1 VVAHHQELAIYN
13 AATVGRW
20 RGIRTAP
27 PSISAALK
35 ESLIEATIRTSSYV
49 SIKNNSDDYFSSAI
63 ERLLGDNTITG
74 TYRLM
79 GGIVL
84 FIVVL
89 AVLSRFV
96 R

>member
-1 VVAHHQELAIYN
+1 M
-13 AATVGRW
+13 
-20 RGIRTAP
+20 
-27 PSISAALK
+27 
-35 ESLIEATIRTSSYV
+35 
-49 SIKNNSDDYFSSAI
+49 SIKNNSEDYFSSAI